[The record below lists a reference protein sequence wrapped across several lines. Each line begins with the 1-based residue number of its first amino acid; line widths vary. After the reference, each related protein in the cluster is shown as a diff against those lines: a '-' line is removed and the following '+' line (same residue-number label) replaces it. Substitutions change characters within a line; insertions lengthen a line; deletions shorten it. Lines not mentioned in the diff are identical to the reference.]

1 MSQNPQLNASNYIL
15 NLVEL
20 QNVVTSASGL
30 SQIDILTNS
39 VTNIQQMVNYD
50 LKRININSI
59 SNYSQTPIQV
69 YNDLNL
75 CNSALYSNGILYNT
89 GGGGGTFI
97 NSGSTSITLANATT
111 SNGTVIGFN
120 INGSNILSFQS
131 NTNVTFE
138 GSNFIL
144 SSVATLQIQSNA
156 AAGRSFVCLN
166 SAGDGTWGY
175 PSTLATADQIV
186 FNGTGGELARITNT
200 GFLGVGTSNPTVA
213 VDVVGEGQF
222 TGRVSAFDFLTL
234 SDRRFKTD
242 VHAIDKPM
250 EILSSIRGVRFTW
263 RDLSSVDIGFLAQ
276 ELQEVVPE
284 AVVGREET
292 SAKMSVAYHKII
304 PILVESIKELQE
316 RVLRLE
322 SAQLAVSAQPHSNP

>member
-15 NLVEL
+15 NIVEL
-20 QNVVTSASGL
+20 QNVVTAASGL
-30 SQIDILTNS
+30 SPIDILSNS
-39 VTNIQQMVNYD
+39 VANIQEMVNYD
-50 LKRININSI
+50 LKRINVNSI
-59 SNYSQTPIQV
+59 SNYNTTPIQV
-69 YNDLNL
+69 YADLNL
-75 CNSALYSNGILYNT
+75 CNSALYSNGTLFTGT
-89 GGGGGTFI
+89 GGGGTVV
-97 NSGSTSITLANATT
+97 NAGSTSITVANATT
-111 SNGTVIGFN
+111 SNATVIGFN

-156 AAGRSFVCLN
+156 GAGRSFVCLN

-175 PSTLATADQIV
+175 PSTLATADRIV
-186 FNGTGGELARITNT
+186 FNGTGGELARLTNT
-200 GFLGVGTSNPTVA
+200 GYFGIGTASPAVA
-213 VDVVGEGQF
+213 VDVVGEGYF

-234 SDRRFKTD
+234 SDKRFKTN
-242 VHAIDKPM
+242 VHAIERPT

-263 RDLSSVDIGFLAQ
+263 RDLSSEDIGFLAQ

-292 SAKMSVAYHKII
+292 NPKLSVAYHKII

-316 RVLRLE
+316 RVRRLE
-322 SAQLAVSAQPHSNP
+322 EGCHLRQS